1 MQDAQI
7 FTGIYAPE
15 LIGMLVIGLLAT
27 GFVAGLLA
35 GLLGVGGGIVIVP
48 VLYLLFTYL
57 DIPAS
62 IIMHV
67 AVATSLATIIPISIS
82 SARSHHA
89 KGAVNIGVLKSWGP
103 FILIGAAAGGAA
115 SGSIDSRYLQLLFG
129 IIALYVSVSMILAR
143 GDKPAASKDSTGTS
157 AALGTS
163 DALDTGDLGEIS
175 AGGRGLRGRSIATAI
190 GGASA
195 LMGIGGGAIAVPI
208 LSALT
213 LPVHRAV
220 GTAAAF
226 GFLIAVPGT
235 IGFVW
240 AGIGVDMR
248 PPFSFGF
255 VSLPAAI
262 IIFSTSMFTVKLGS
276 RIAHALPAARL
287 RRAFGGFLLLSALNI
302 LSGVIAF

>member
-1 MQDAQI
+1 MQEAQI
-7 FTGIYAPE
+7 FTDIYAAE
-15 LIGMLVIGLLAT
+15 FIGLLVAGLLVT
-27 GFVAGLLA
+27 GFIAGLLA

-57 DIPAS
+57 EIPGS

-89 KGAVNIGVLKSWGP
+89 KGAVDLRVLKSWGP

-129 IIALYVSVSMILAR
+129 LIALYVSVSMIIAR
-143 GDKPAASKDSTGTS
+143 TPKTDSQSHNDTADNYMAAS
-157 AALGTS
+157 
-163 DALDTGDLGEIS
+163 
-175 AGGRGLRGRSIATAI
+175 GRGVRGRGIATAI

-208 LSALT
+208 LSALS

-248 PPFSFGF
+248 PPLSFGF

-262 IIFSTSMFTVKLGS
+262 IIFSTSMMTVRLGS

-287 RRAFGGFLLLSALNI
+287 RRAFGCFLLLSALNI
-302 LSGVIAF
+302 LSGVVAF

>member
-1 MQDAQI
+1 MLEAQI
-7 FTGIYAPE
+7 FTDVYAPE
-15 LIGMLVIGLLAT
+15 FIAMLVAGLLVT
-27 GFVAGLLA
+27 GFIAGLLA

-57 DIPAS
+57 DISPS
-62 IIMHV
+62 IVMHV

-89 KGAVNIGVLKSWGP
+89 KGAVDLAVLKSWGP
-103 FILIGAAAGGAA
+103 FILIGAAIGGGA

-129 IIALYVSVSMILAR
+129 LIALYVSVSMIIAR
-143 GDKPAASKDSTGTS
+143 APKADRKNQESADTS
-157 AALGTS
+157 HKIA
-163 DALDTGDLGEIS
+163 
-175 AGGRGLRGRSIATAI
+175 AGGQGVRGRSIATAI

-208 LSALT
+208 LSALR

-248 PPFSFGF
+248 PPLSFGF

-262 IIFSTSMFTVKLGS
+262 IIFSTSMMTVRLGS

-287 RRAFGGFLLLSALNI
+287 RRAFGCFLLLSALNI
-302 LSGVIAF
+302 LSGVVAF

>member
-1 MQDAQI
+1 MADLTI
-7 FTGIYAPE
+7 FTGIYSPDIVA
-15 LIGMLVIGLLAT
+15 MLVGGLLLT
-27 GFVAGLLA
+27 GAIAGLLA

-48 VLYLLFTYL
+48 VLYLLFTFL
-57 DIPAS
+57 DMPSS
-62 IIMHV
+62 IVMHL
-67 AVATSLATIIPISIS
+67 AVATSLVTIIPISIS

-89 KGAVNIGVLKSWGP
+89 KGAVDLDVLKSWGP
-103 FILIGAAAGGAA
+103 FILIGAAIGGAA

-129 IIALYVSVSMILAR
+129 VIALYVSVSMIISR
-143 GDKPAASKDSTGTS
+143 EKTKPK
-157 AALGTS
+157 
-163 DALDTGDLGEIS
+163 S
-175 AGGRGLRGRSIATAI
+175 AGMDGNTDQISPAGRGLRGLGIAGAI

-208 LSALT
+208 LSALA

-226 GFLIAVPGT
+226 GFLIALPGS
-235 IGFVW
+235 IGFIW
-240 AGIGVDMR
+240 SGIGVDMR
-248 PPFSFGF
+248 PPLSLGF

-262 IIFSTSMFTVKLGS
+262 IIFSTSMFTIRLGS

-302 LSGVIAF
+302 LSGVVAN